1 MEINCGFYVPVL
13 VYFKSAKDTQT
24 RIYRIQEFEVTA
36 CFLVCILMSNSDK
49 VKLSNVYKSKHLE
62 GENPATPTSVL
73 LNQPP
78 KTRYL
83 FFFKFHLC
91 QLCAKSSLSY

>member
-1 MEINCGFYVPVL
+1 
-13 VYFKSAKDTQT
+13 

-62 GENPATPTSVL
+62 GENPLTRPQCNAG
-73 LNQPP
+73 LNGVDSFFVSDSKPAKP
-78 KTRYL
+78 IKTG
-83 FFFKFHLC
+83 
-91 QLCAKSSLSY
+91 